1 MIVLAA
7 NSISK
12 SFGANLVLTEIS
24 CEVNQM
30 SRIGIVGPNGAGKST
45 LCTLLLG
52 LDTPDSGSIFRAKDA
67 TFAYLPQQPVYPREW
82 TGRNVIQSAFSK
94 VQEIEWSIQSC
105 QQLMSNIDEYQKLS
119 TEEQNKLLFR
129 YQRLQDTFEQL
140 DGYMVEARIQMVVD
154 GLRLS
159 SSLLDTPFSQLS
171 GGEKTKIGLAKI
183 LCEKSDVLLLDEPTN
198 HLDVE
203 SMEWL
208 EQFLREYPG
217 TILLISHDRY
227 FLDAVATSI
236 WEVDSGELQTYQG
249 NYSVFVKEKE
259 ERVLRQFADY
269 QEQQKKIKKMKEAI
283 KRLREW
289 GNQANPPNDSF
300 HRRAKSMEKALER
313 MEKIERPRLEADK
326 MDLYF
331 QKTDRSGRDVI
342 QINNVTKAFG
352 KVCLLQEA
360 NFSLRYGERKA
371 LLGSNGSGKSTFI
384 KMVLGEVEPDAGRV
398 MLGSQVKV
406 GYLSQQALEGD
417 PSRRVIDAF
426 REAAIVT
433 EAQARHMLARFLFYG
448 EHVFKRVGQLSGG
461 ERMRLRLAQLM
472 NQDINLFI
480 LDEPTNHLDIE
491 ARETLEEALL
501 HYKGSLLI
509 VSHDRYFLQKMVEG
523 VYWIDNQQ
531 LIHYEGTYEEAREK
545 RKKQQLYENNKM
557 GNDKQKSTCLK
568 RLQIEEPNRNYQ
580 SQQGNKI
587 ESEKQIHQVKQAAHT
602 HVESVKI
609 GKSTI
614 QTESKSLAQTKPLTK
629 HRVTKMNSFKLQ
641 QLETEIAQKEEQCE
655 QWQQEMELVKDDYV
669 QLIRYQNLITEQELE
684 IKQLYENWYAM
695 QEEE

>member
-1 MIVLAA
+1 MIILAA
-7 NSISK
+7 NSLSK
-12 SFGANLVLTEIS
+12 SFGANMVLTDIT
-24 CEVNQM
+24 CEVGRL

-52 LDTPDSGSIFRAKDA
+52 LDTPDSGTVFRAKDA
-67 TFAYLPQQPVYPREW
+67 TFAYLPQQPVYPKEW
-82 TGRNVIQSAFSK
+82 TARNVIESAFAK
-94 VQEIEWSIQSC
+94 VQEIELSMQSC
-105 QQLMSNIDEYQKLS
+105 QELMSNIDEYQKLS
-119 TEEQNKLLFR
+119 TEEQEKLLFR

-140 DGYMVEARIQMVVD
+140 DGYMVEASIQKVVD

-159 SSLLDTPFSQLS
+159 TSLLETPFSLLS

-249 NYSVFVKEKE
+249 NYSEFVKEKE
-259 ERVLRQFADY
+259 ERLLRQFADY

-326 MDLYF
+326 MDLF
-331 QKTDRSGRDVI
+331 FRRTDRSGQDVI
-342 QINNVTKAFG
+342 RMNAVTKAFG
-352 KVCLLQEA
+352 NVCLLQEA
-360 NFSLRYGERKA
+360 NFSMRYGERKA
-371 LLGSNGSGKSTFI
+371 LLGSNGSGKSTFL
-384 KMVLGEVEPDAGRV
+384 KMILGELEPDAGNI
-398 MLGSQVKV
+398 MLGSQVRV

-417 PSRRVIDAF
+417 PKRRVIDAF
-426 REAAIVT
+426 REVAIVT

-448 EHVFKRVGQLSGG
+448 EHVFKKVGQLSGG

-501 HYKGSLLI
+501 QYQGSLFI
-509 VSHDRYFLQKMVEG
+509 VSHDRYFLQKMIEG
-523 VYWIDNQQ
+523 VYWIDNQH
-531 LIHYEGTYEEAREK
+531 LTHYEGTYEEAREK
-545 RKKQQLYENNKM
+545 RKKHQLAHNHTMVKY
-557 GNDKQKSTCLK
+557 KQKSLHVQDTQNK
-568 RLQIEEPNRNYQ
+568 EQSNNDQLQKVPDDQAETVEFV
-580 SQQGNKI
+580 
-587 ESEKQIHQVKQAAHT
+587 HQT
-602 HVESVKI
+602 S
-609 GKSTI
+609 
-614 QTESKSLAQTKPLTK
+614 QTENKKQVQLAPLNK
-629 HRVTKMNSFKLQ
+629 ARVPKVNPFKLQ
-641 QLETEIAQKEEQCE
+641 QLETEIAQKEAQCE
-655 QWQQEMELVKDDYV
+655 QWQREMEQVKNDYV
-669 QLIRYQNLITEQELE
+669 QLLHYQNQIAEQEQE

-695 QEEE
+695 QGEE